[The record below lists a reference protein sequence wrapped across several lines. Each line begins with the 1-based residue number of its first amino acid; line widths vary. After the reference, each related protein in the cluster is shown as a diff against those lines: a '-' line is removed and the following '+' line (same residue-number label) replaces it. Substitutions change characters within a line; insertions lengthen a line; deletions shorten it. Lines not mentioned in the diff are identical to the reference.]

1 MELEMNWDAIGAI
14 GEVVGAL
21 AVFITLGYLAVQ
33 IRQNT
38 KAVRAS
44 ALDSGVNS
52 VNAVRVA
59 MFENAE
65 VASFY
70 TKGLESPDNLDV
82 EERVRFRILLH
93 TIFWAVWNLYAQAT
107 YGGLSAT
114 TWTAQVPLVVRILD
128 TPGGAWFWSDYRM
141 EFEEAFR
148 QEVEK
153 IMEEHETSHK
163 DSSRPSS
170 KD

>member
-1 MELEMNWDAIGAI
+1 MNWDAIGAI

-38 KAVRAS
+38 KAVRAT

-70 TKGLESPDNLDV
+70 IRGLENPDKLPP

-93 TIFWAVWNLYAQAT
+93 TIFWAVWNLYAQSAH
-107 YGGLSAT
+107 GGLSRT
-114 TWTAQVPLVVRILD
+114 PWTAQVPLIVRILD
-128 TPGGAWFWSDYRM
+128 TPGGAWFWDDYRM
-141 EFEEAFR
+141 EFDEVFR
-148 QEVEK
+148 QEVER
-153 IMEEHETSHK
+153 IMKEHEASHK
-163 DSSRPSS
+163 DSSSS
-170 KD
+170 LPGQ